1 MIVKISFG
9 LLISFVIL
17 SSCTDIVHG
26 TKNTIIKE
34 YVNAARNRKAI
45 VFLKES
51 GATVADS
58 YQVLV
63 TKQDH
68 VLENSEVGNAFTV
81 DTNHGQAGLDSGSIK
96 LFWISNDSLLIE
108 YGKKLRA
115 FIRAAKVDG
124 VSILYRPKK

>member
-17 SSCTDIVHG
+17 SSCTDLVDG
-26 TKNTIIKE
+26 AKNTIIKE
-34 YVNAARNRKAI
+34 YVNAAGNRKAI

-63 TKQDH
+63 TKHDH
-68 VLENSEVGNAFTV
+68 ILENSEDGNAFTV
-81 DTNHGQAGLDSGSIK
+81 DTNHGQTGLDSGSLN
-96 LFWISNDSLLIE
+96 LFWISNDTLLIE
-108 YGKKLRA
+108 YDKKLRT